1 MIKIDM
7 NDKNEKNY
15 GFTLMEILVVM
26 GIMVVLS
33 TLGLL
38 VGLDF
43 YKSYAFNSERDLV
56 VSMLQKARNQSLAN
70 INQKPHGVKI
80 EPGKYIVFEGLSYAT
95 RIQSADQEFLA
106 HPGIQTDPPNME
118 VVFEQLS
125 GDAIP
130 SLNFQLKNDKRSE
143 PIEVNSEGG
152 INW

>member
-70 INQKPHGVKI
+70 INQKEHGFRVVGNNYEIYEVGGGDVQTFQK
-80 EPGKYIVFEGLSYAT
+80 
-95 RIQSADQEFLA
+95 
-106 HPGIQTDPPNME
+106 HPGINSAD
-118 VVFEQLS
+118 VDVRFEQLS
-125 GDAIP
+125 GDSYIF
-130 SLNFQLKNDKRSE
+130 SGNIVLDDGKRAATIS
-143 PIEVNSEGG
+143 VNSEGR